1 MNYRINIEISP
12 SSSSLDLTDIQDIQN
27 PSEHADTDFD
37 ESEPEET
44 FKYPPFSSSLSP
56 KFIEFT
62 KVFPQF
68 PKTHSD
74 GYATV
79 IEIDESI
86 LNKKA
91 LLALKRGCQYS
102 SLKDGHGFR
111 LTKNIPFFTET
122 DNPNGTME
130 HSWRRCAGVKA
141 CEFLPE
147 EMRVSHTEVDADG
160 LEWAKYL
167 AEQELAE
174 ASTFDAKVET
184 LYETYI
190 DDLCS
195 CFKPPNTCKGR
206 TVIRSF
212 EKNAKYMS
220 TNRLFIGCEKWV
232 KKETGHT
239 CILLQHYDP
248 IAVIQRWGKER
259 VVIHDDII
267 ESLGLRKWFDNS
279 TITISGIFSSYISNC
294 RISNT
299 KVLCSICKHSRIQE
313 STMSILLLCN

>member
-27 PSEHADTDFD
+27 PSEHADTDYD
-37 ESEPEET
+37 EAEPEET

-56 KFIEFT
+56 KFVEFT

-122 DNPNGTME
+122 DNSNGTME

-147 EMRVSHTEVDADG
+147 EMRVSHTEG
-160 LEWAKYL
+160 
-167 AEQELAE
+167 
-174 ASTFDAKVET
+174 
-184 LYETYI
+184 
-190 DDLCS
+190 
-195 CFKPPNTCKGR
+195 
-206 TVIRSF
+206 SF
-212 EKNAKYMS
+212 
-220 TNRLFIGCEKWV
+220 L
-232 KKETGHT
+232 
-239 CILLQHYDP
+239 
-248 IAVIQRWGKER
+248 
-259 VVIHDDII
+259 
-267 ESLGLRKWFDNS
+267 
-279 TITISGIFSSYISNC
+279 IS
-294 RISNT
+294 
-299 KVLCSICKHSRIQE
+299 
-313 STMSILLLCN
+313 